1 MIVLTNI
8 VCYYTLSAKPNRQ
21 LYVLCVALKYLESSY
36 FRRLMTYQ
44 RQDGSNDK
52 KKIGQKMII
61 FSYSN
66 YFHGEVRKSFWSIYC
81 FPCKFDSVQVKHD
94 LISTII
100 NFVYLLS
107 HELSDDLRLQEI
119 KKLQNETKMYFVTDC
134 RTFDTAQQTVQ
145 I

>member
-8 VCYYTLSAKPNRQ
+8 VCYYKLSAKPNRQ

-61 FSYSN
+61 FIHSSY
-66 YFHGEVRKSFWSIYC
+66 FQGEVRKSFRGTIRPTIGDKVFGQFTVFHVS
-81 FPCKFDSVQVKHD
+81 
-94 LISTII
+94 LIR
-100 NFVYLLS
+100 
-107 HELSDDLRLQEI
+107 H
-119 KKLQNETKMYFVTDC
+119 K
-134 RTFDTAQQTVQ
+134 
-145 I
+145 